1 MSESFI
7 PAIPKNTNVA
17 RRCKLAPR
25 RRRRRWRRDVAG
37 VIGHTRSLFPNNNRR
52 DAIKCYTIFI

>member
-1 MSESFI
+1 MNRSF
-7 PAIPKNTNVA
+7 PPFRKTPTLPDDANWLLGVA
-17 RRCKLAPR
+17 A
-25 RRRRRWRRDVAG
+25 V